1 MHVHLPKPLHGWRE
15 FAGEVGIIVLGV
27 LIALGAEQMIE
38 AIHWHR
44 EVRTARIS
52 LSEDMHQS
60 NGFFA
65 FRVVAHDC
73 IARRLTTVNE
83 IIERAARHDPVP
95 ILGEVIPDIGNGLRK
110 NAWETNRAAQ
120 TLTHFDRK
128 TLSLYGSYYLGLD
141 NIDQFMLSEAGDW
154 GVLRVL
160 QGDPSR
166 LGPMDIAGLRVAV
179 KHASFENDVI
189 AQISQGEL
197 EDSKLLGV
205 GAPETD
211 KSRVAEVCRP
221 L

>member
-1 MHVHLPKPLHGWRE
+1 MHFHIPKPLHGWRE

-27 LIALGAEQMIE
+27 LIALGAEQTIE
-38 AIHWHR
+38 TIHWHR

-60 NGFFA
+60 NRFFS
-65 FRVVAHDC
+65 FRAVAHDC
-73 IARRLTTVNE
+73 IARRLTAVNE
-83 IIERAARHDPVP
+83 IIERVAKRQRVP
-95 ILGEVIPDIGNGLRK
+95 ILGEVIPDIGNGLSK
-110 NAWETNRAAQ
+110 NAWETAHAAQ

-141 NIDQFMLSEAGDW
+141 NIDQFMLSESEDW
-154 GVLRVL
+154 GILRVL

-179 KHASFENDVI
+179 KHASFENDII
-189 AQISQGEL
+189 AEISQEEL
-197 EDSKLLGV
+197 GASKLLGV
-205 GAPETD
+205 GAPAAD